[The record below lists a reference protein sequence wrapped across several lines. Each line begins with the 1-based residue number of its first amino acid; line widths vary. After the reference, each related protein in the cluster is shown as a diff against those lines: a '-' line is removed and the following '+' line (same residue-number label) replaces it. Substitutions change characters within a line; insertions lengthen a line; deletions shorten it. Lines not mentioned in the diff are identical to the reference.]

1 MGKTSVGKMLLE
13 SVHHPDIGA
22 RVIHLL
28 WRKGFRMADIVYAG
42 QEIPAPPDPVMA
54 MHTQCQIRSVPPGV
68 PVPGNGRKFQAAPG
82 GKGTGAVTRKGQ
94 VQRPPGHIGVA
105 AHTGYGMGPA
115 GMVTQEGDGSMARP
129 QTDAEG
135 TFGPPVSGFPVR

>member
-1 MGKTSVGKMLLE
+1 M
-13 SVHHPDIGA
+13 HYPDIGA
-22 RVIHLL
+22 RVIYLL
-28 WRKGFRMADIVYAG
+28 WRKGFGVADIVYAG
-42 QEIPAPPDPVMA
+42 QDIPALPDAVMA

-68 PVPGNGRKFQAAPG
+68 PVPGNGREFQGALD
-82 GKGTGAVTRKGQ
+82 GKGPGAVTRKGQ

-115 GMVTQEGDGSMARP
+115 RMVTQEGDGFVPRS

-135 TFGPPVSGFPVR
+135 AFVPPVSGFPVR

>member
-1 MGKTSVGKMLLE
+1 MGKTSVGKRSLE
-13 SVHHPDIGA
+13 FMHHPDIGA

-28 WRKGFRMADIVYAG
+28 WRKGFCVADIVYAG
-42 QEIPAPPDPVMA
+42 QDIPALPDAVMA
-54 MHTQCQIRSVPPGV
+54 MHTQCQIRSVSPGV
-68 PVPGNGRKFQAAPG
+68 PVPGNGRKLQAALD

-105 AHTGYGMGPA
+105 VHTGYGMGSA
-115 GMVTQEGDGSMARP
+115 GMVTQEGDGSVARP

-135 TFGPPVSGFPVR
+135 AFAPPVSGFPVR